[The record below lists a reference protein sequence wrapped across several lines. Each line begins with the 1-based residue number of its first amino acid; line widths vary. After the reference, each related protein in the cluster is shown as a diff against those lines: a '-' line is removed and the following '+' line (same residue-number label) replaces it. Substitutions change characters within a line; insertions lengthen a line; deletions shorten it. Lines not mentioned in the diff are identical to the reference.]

1 MSHFILLTNDDSIFS
16 PGIKVL
22 EKYLKNIGDI
32 MVVAPDRE
40 KSAVSFGLTTTQ
52 PLRVNKVDETHYA
65 ISGTPVDCVY
75 MATKIIIEK
84 KPDIV
89 ISGINLG
96 ANLGEDTIYSGTV
109 AGAFQSS
116 LLGIPAIAISAI
128 EDGNGGYDLES
139 AGKIIA
145 DIAKYILD
153 NPLPEGKILSIN
165 VPPSPKGIKIAR
177 LGHKRYDA
185 EIVKKSDP
193 RGREYYWIGPGNIT
207 TFGSDNSDVN
217 VIKEGYASVV
227 PLSLNFFDNELYDEL
242 KGKENEFFKEMV

>member
-1 MSHFILLTNDDSIFS
+1 
-16 PGIKVL
+16 
-22 EKYLKNIGDI
+22 
-32 MVVAPDRE
+32 
-40 KSAVSFGLTTTQ
+40 
-52 PLRVNKVDETHYA
+52 
-65 ISGTPVDCVY
+65 

-153 NPLPEGKILSIN
+153 NPLPEGKILSIS
-165 VPPSPKGIKIAR
+165 VPPSPKGIKLAR